1 MIEKTDFEPFL
12 FISKS
17 KYQIIVFDN
26 KKLENLYN
34 KELEIYDE
42 FDFKNLIK
50 LSEFLDDNIYKI
62 EKLIGNF
69 IKNII
74 LIIDSEKNLN
84 VNISIKKKKL

>member
-1 MIEKTDFEPFL
+1 MIEKTDFETFL